1 MMYEM
6 IEWWSKNDSGIA
18 CDDLTDC
25 PYIDIEKSDE
35 VVRAGATKMV
45 FIPKEGDYV
54 YKVSTKRC
62 EYFEDACAQEAE
74 NYQLAKEY
82 GLEQFFISTYY
93 WGSYLGYDIYRQK
106 KIAANGDK
114 INTKEYRTSGS
125 YYMDEHE
132 GKHLWHY
139 FDESSLGAI
148 IGYYGVDIA
157 EKLISFVIEYDI
169 NDLTSYNCTID
180 DNGEVKFFDYAGY
193 GED

>member
-6 IEWWSKNDSGIA
+6 IKWWSENDSGIA
-18 CDDLTDC
+18 CDDLTDY
-25 PYIDIEKSDE
+25 PYIDESSE

-82 GLEQFFISTYY
+82 GLEQFFIPTYY
-93 WGSYLGYDIYRQK
+93 WGSYLGYDIYRQE
-106 KIAANGDK
+106 KIATNGDK
-114 INTKEYRTSGS
+114 INTKEYKTSGS

-132 GKHLWHY
+132 GKRLWHY

-148 IGYYGVDIA
+148 IDYYGVDIA
-157 EKLISFVIEYDI
+157 EKLISFVTEYDI

-180 DNGEVKFFDYAGY
+180 DDGEVKFFDYAGY